1 MNGVT
6 SEETEFTHLA
16 DSTILTINTYRPLS
30 LFNGY
35 GKPKFQKRSKS
46 SSAWSSEIESTPE
59 IF

>member
-6 SEETEFTHLA
+6 SGETEFTHPTG
-16 DSTILTINTYRPLS
+16 STILTSDTCRPLF

-46 SSAWSSEIESTPE
+46 SSG
-59 IF
+59 